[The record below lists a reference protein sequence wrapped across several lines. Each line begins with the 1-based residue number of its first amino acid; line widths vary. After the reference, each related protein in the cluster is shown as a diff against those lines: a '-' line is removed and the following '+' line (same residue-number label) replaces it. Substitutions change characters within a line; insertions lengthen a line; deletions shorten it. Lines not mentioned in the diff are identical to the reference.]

1 MSKFL
6 RTLFIPTLGPAN
18 RKKLKSELGKICK
31 KKQKNK
37 QTKKQLIFRTSL
49 VVLVAGTSSYQYKA
63 PGYIPGEGTRSHV
76 LQL

>member
-31 KKQKNK
+31 NKQKNK

>member
-31 KKQKNK
+31 KK
-37 QTKKQLIFRTSL
+37 TKKQTNKK
-49 VVLVAGTSSYQYKA
+49 T
-63 PGYIPGEGTRSHV
+63 TN
-76 LQL
+76 LQDFLGGPCGWDFKLPI

>member
-31 KKQKNK
+31 NK
-37 QTKKQLIFRTSL
+37 QTNKQKKT
-49 VVLVAGTSSYQYKA
+49 TN
-63 PGYIPGEGTRSHV
+63 
-76 LQL
+76 LQDFLGGPRGWDFKLPI